1 MCVWVGGERTIDMP
15 MALKLQAR
23 PPQDHTPALQSNVCV
38 CGGGGR
44 TIDMPIFSEGSDMP
58 TDDPSHALT
67 MGLHLAPF
75 RGNGV
80 QGVPLQCTIVYL
92 YTVYMTTLC
101 GNLNKNLR
109 VLNIESLGINRPQYH
124 A

>member
-1 MCVWVGGERTIDMP
+1 MTCP
-15 MALKLQAR
+15 YLLKVQAC
-23 PPQDHTPALQSNVCV
+23 PPPDHTPALQSNVCV
-38 CGGGGR
+38 GEWGETIDMPVSLKLQARPPQDHRPALQSNVCVCVWGGGGGWR

-92 YTVYMTTLC
+92 YTQF
-101 GNLNKNLR
+101 
-109 VLNIESLGINRPQYH
+109 I
-124 A
+124 